1 MSIGIANTN
10 LGTVARWVDV
20 EVVVKVVAMRGM
32 MDKYPSTT
40 GCETSLVGFNVKQEG
55 PSGRVLVI

>member
-1 MSIGIANTN
+1 M
-10 LGTVARWVDV
+10 VARWVDV

-32 MDKYPSTT
+32 MDKYTFTT
-40 GCETSLVGFNVKQEG
+40 GCETSLVGFDVEREG